1 MLPEQSDRRG
11 GDARATRGW
20 VAYAQEHKAIL
31 LYDAAYE
38 GYISDP
44 EIPRSIFE
52 IPGATECAV
61 EFRSFSKTGG
71 FTGVRCG
78 FTVMT
83 KRLLRTD
90 ERRTRVAAAPAL
102 ASALEHE
109 SEQREL
115 PGAARRGSAL
125 QRGGPRDR
133 CAG

>member
-1 MLPEQSDRRG
+1 MASCRSRLTNTVDIVYLCFPNNPTG
-11 GDARATRGW
+11 AVATRAQLEKW

-38 GYISDP
+38 GYISEP

-83 KRLLRTD
+83 KRLLAPD
-90 ERRTRVAAAPAL
+90 ERRPRVAAASDFGIDA
-102 ASALEHE
+102 
-109 SEQREL
+109 
-115 PGAARRGSAL
+115 GARRPTA
-125 QRGGPRDR
+125 
-133 CAG
+133 